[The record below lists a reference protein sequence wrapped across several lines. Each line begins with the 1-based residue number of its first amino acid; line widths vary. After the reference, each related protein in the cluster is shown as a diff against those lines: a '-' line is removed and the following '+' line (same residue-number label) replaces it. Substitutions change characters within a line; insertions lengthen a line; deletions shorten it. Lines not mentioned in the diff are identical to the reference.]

1 MSVALHLK
9 CSSEKYPYQPTE
21 GIFALDPPPP
31 LKFSIPGGA
40 CHTPHP
46 LEFP

>member
-1 MSVALHLK
+1 MSMALHLK

-31 LKFSIPGGA
+31 LKFPYQGVLV
-40 CHTPHP
+40 TPSHP